1 MSSIAG
7 ALDED
12 TKKSYTIDRLSDNL
26 LDDLSSSIDKN
37 YYKLEIEET
46 KTIGNIEKWKNFK
59 VQYKNLNMPLEEFV
73 LKSVEII
80 KN

>member
-26 LDDLSSSIDKN
+26 SDDLYSSIDKN
-37 YYKLEIEET
+37 YYKLEIKKT
-46 KTIGNIEKWKNFK
+46 KTIGNIEKWKNVK
-59 VQYKNLNMPLEEFV
+59 VQYKNLNMPLEELV